1 LEESLRI
8 ANRTDSVYE
17 LVRDIYK
24 SRGLSS
30 ASSDEDGHHHIR
42 WSVVIE
48 QRNLHAMT
56 PSQPEPWLR
65 GPVPGIPA
73 LLQPVAHA
81 FLLALED
88 VEAAVSDLTID
99 QLWLEP
105 GGAASVGFHLVH
117 LAGSTDRLLTY
128 ARGEA
133 LSASQRASLAGEKAL
148 APPYTTLGEL
158 LTKWRTTVEGALR
171 QLATTPEATLTN
183 ARLVG
188 RAQLPST
195 ILGLLFHAAEHAQ
208 RHAGQI
214 VTTGKI
220 VRGTGIVPAT
230 G

>member
-1 LEESLRI
+1 
-8 ANRTDSVYE
+8 
-17 LVRDIYK
+17 
-24 SRGLSS
+24 
-30 ASSDEDGHHHIR
+30 
-42 WSVVIE
+42 
-48 QRNLHAMT
+48 MT

-65 GPVPGIPA
+65 GSVPGIPA

-88 VEAAVSDLTID
+88 VETAVSDLTVD

-105 GGAASVGFHLVH
+105 GGAASAGFHLVH

-133 LSASQRASLAGEKAL
+133 LPASQRAALAGERAMT
-148 APPYTTLGEL
+148 APYPPVGEL
-158 LTKWRTTVEGALR
+158 LTGWRTTVEGALR

-195 ILGLLFHAAEHAQ
+195 VLGLLFHAAEHAQ
-208 RHAGQI
+208 RHVGQL
-214 VTTGKI
+214 VTTAKI
-220 VRGTGIVPAT
+220 IRGTGLDAAMS
-230 G
+230 